1 MEAAKSESHTCLLE
15 ATRQFGIMGL
25 AMRHLLALS
34 LYLALAVPL
43 HADVELPA
51 LFGDR
56 MVIQRDLPVH
66 VWGTADPGEPVTV
79 TFQEQEASA
88 IAAPNGQWEV
98 YLAPV
103 EAGGPYSLSVIGDN
117 SIEVNDILV
126 GDVWVGSGQS
136 NMVWPLQRSNNA
148 EEEIAAANYPSIRYF
163 KVELDTADEPASD
176 VKGEWRAVSPDTAA
190 ELSGVAYFFAR
201 HLHGKLDVP
210 FGIVQSAWGGTPAE
224 AWTSERTISNE
235 PALSAM
241 SEEFQEEAERDRP
254 AYEARLKKW
263 EAEAAK
269 AKTAGKEVRRRPPPP
284 RALRPQNKPS
294 ALFNAMIA
302 PLTPFG
308 IRGVIWYQGENNGSR
323 GQGLLYRRLFRSMIE
338 DWRREWGIGPF
349 PFLFVQLANFGRVP
363 EVATWPELR
372 EAQAMALGLV
382 NTGMAVTIDI
392 GNSTDIHPRNKQDV
406 GVRLALAARAV
417 SYGERGLDYSG
428 PVFRQATREGTV
440 LRLWFSHANSGLSA
454 RGGALE
460 GFEIAGSDGKFVV
473 ADAEISGNTVL
484 VSSASVD
491 VPVQVRYAW
500 AADPTGNL
508 INAAGL
514 PAGPFRTMD

>member
-1 MEAAKSESHTCLLE
+1 M
-15 ATRQFGIMGL
+15 
-25 AMRHLLALS
+25 
-34 LYLALAVPL
+34 
-43 HADVELPA
+43 
-51 LFGDR
+51 
-56 MVIQRDLPVH
+56 
-66 VWGTADPGEPVTV
+66 
-79 TFQEQEASA
+79 
-88 IAAPNGQWEV
+88 
-98 YLAPV
+98 
-103 EAGGPYSLSVIGDN
+103 
-117 SIEVNDILV
+117 
-126 GDVWVGSGQS
+126 
-136 NMVWPLQRSNNA
+136 
-148 EEEIAAANYPSIRYF
+148 
-163 KVELDTADEPASD
+163 
-176 VKGEWRAVSPDTAA
+176 
-190 ELSGVAYFFAR
+190 
-201 HLHGKLDVP
+201 P

-254 AYEARLKKW
+254 AYAARLKNW

>member
-1 MEAAKSESHTCLLE
+1 
-15 ATRQFGIMGL
+15 
-25 AMRHLLALS
+25 MRHV
-34 LYLALAVPL
+34 LALAL
-43 HADVELPA
+43 YLTIAAHLQADVTLPA
-51 LFGDR
+51 LFGNG
-56 MVIQRDLPVH
+56 MVIQRDAPVH
-66 VWGTADPGEPVTV
+66 VWGTADPGERVTV
-79 TFQEQEASA
+79 AFREREASS
-88 IAAPNGQWEV
+88 IAARNGRWEV
-98 YLAPV
+98 YLAPA
-103 EAGGPYSLSVIGDN
+103 EAGGPFSLSVIGDN
-117 SIEVNDILV
+117 TIEVNDILV

-163 KVELDTADEPASD
+163 KVELDTADERATD
-176 VKGEWRAVSPDTAA
+176 VKGEWRAVSPDTAG

-201 HLHGKLDVP
+201 HLHGKLEVP

-224 AWTSERTISNE
+224 AWTSARTMSAE

-241 SEEFQEEAERDRP
+241 VEEFRSEAERDRP
-254 AYEARLKKW
+254 AYAARLKRW
-263 EAEAAK
+263 EEDAAK
-269 AKTAGKEVRRRPPPP
+269 AKAAGNEIPRRPPPP
-284 RALRPQNKPS
+284 RALRPQHKPS

-302 PLTPFG
+302 PLTPFP

-338 DWRREWGIGPF
+338 DWRREWGLGAF

-406 GVRLALAARAV
+406 GARLALAARAIA
-417 SYGERGLDYSG
+417 YGERGVNYSG
-428 PVFRQATREGTV
+428 PVFRQATREGGS
-440 LRLWFSHANSGLSA
+440 LRLWFDHANAGLSA

-460 GFEIAGSDGKFVV
+460 GFEVAGSDGKFVV

-484 VSSASVD
+484 VSSASVEM
-491 VPVQVRYAW
+491 PVQARYAW
-500 AADPTGNL
+500 DADPTGNL

>member
-1 MEAAKSESHTCLLE
+1 
-15 ATRQFGIMGL
+15 
-25 AMRHLLALS
+25 MRHVLALA
-34 LYLALAVPL
+34 LYLAIAVPL
-43 HADVELPA
+43 QADVALPA
-51 LFGDR
+51 LFGNG
-56 MVIQRDLPVH
+56 MVIQRDVPVH
-66 VWGTADPGEPVTV
+66 VWGTADPGERVTV
-79 TFQEQEASA
+79 TFREREASS
-88 IAAPNGQWEV
+88 IAAPNGRWEV
-98 YLAPV
+98 YLAPA
-103 EAGGPYSLSVIGDN
+103 EAGGPFSLSVIGDN
-117 SIEVNDILV
+117 TIEVNDILV

-136 NMVWPLQRSNNA
+136 NMVWPLQRSNNP
-148 EEEIAAANYPSIRYF
+148 EEEIAAANYPNIRYF
-163 KVELDTADEPASD
+163 KVELDTADERATD
-176 VKGEWRAVSPDTAA
+176 VKGEWRAVSPDTAG

-201 HLHGKLDVP
+201 HLHGKLNVP

-224 AWTSERTISNE
+224 AWTSARTMSAE

-241 SEEFQEEAERDRP
+241 VEEFRSEAERDRP
-254 AYEARLKKW
+254 AYESRLKRW
-263 EAEAAK
+263 EEDAARAK
-269 AKTAGKEVRRRPPPP
+269 AAGKEVRRRPPPP
-284 RALRPQNKPS
+284 RALRLQNKPS

-302 PLTPFG
+302 PLTPFA

-338 DWRREWGIGPF
+338 DWRREWGLGAF

-406 GVRLALAARAV
+406 GARLALAARAIA
-417 SYGERGLDYSG
+417 YGERGVDYSG
-428 PVFRQATREGTV
+428 PVFRQATREGGS
-440 LRLWFSHANSGLSA
+440 LRLWFDHANAGLSA

-460 GFEIAGSDGKFVV
+460 GFEVAGSDGRFVV

-491 VPVQVRYAW
+491 MPVQARYAW